1 MKMWTKK
8 WNITKQI
15 SLSEMKV
22 NEEDIVSIRKN
33 ILVVVLGETKSLFFS
48 SSLHTVFLGRKSPH
62 AVLLGVCMCGGGE

>member
-48 SSLHTVFLGRKSPH
+48 SSYQ
-62 AVLLGVCMCGGGE
+62 LLLIYVYS

>member
-33 ILVVVLGETKSLFFS
+33 TGLMRTCDSRPSEKTCPTGDN
-48 SSLHTVFLGRKSPH
+48 
-62 AVLLGVCMCGGGE
+62 